1 MSDLNNFFNYN
12 SNDNNDNK
20 NKNNN
25 NSVDDFNTPGP
36 NHELEIEDN
45 RDLVDSPDTNYDDRS
60 INDNSNMIN
69 LNHLPNA
76 KFDRD
81 YYFDDDIDK
90 KTIIKNVIL
99 ITIVVIIGFFL
110 VYNFSGV
117 KKEPTPTP
125 SSESSKDAPTRPDS
139 SSAPTEDSPVV
150 EEDGTI
156 KHSDDEMYLEVSTSK
171 TIEGSGIEQ
180 IGKEKFYK
188 SDMNREI
195 NSNGVS
201 FIIKKFSDKEVT
213 IVLNTELSDT
223 SSTVPG
229 CKKHV
234 CSAGTEV
241 TLDGKM
247 TIIFETLEKDN
258 KTNYSFNVYNIK
270 Y

>member
-20 NKNNN
+20 NMNNN
-25 NSVDDFNTPGP
+25 NYDDFNTPGP

-45 RDLVDSPDTNYDDRS
+45 RDLVDSPDTNYDDRR

-81 YYFDDDIDK
+81 YYFDDEIDK

-125 SSESSKDAPTRPDS
+125 SSESSQDAPIKPDS
-139 SSAPTEDSPVV
+139 SSIPTEDSPVV
-150 EEDGTI
+150 EED
-156 KHSDDEMYLEVSTSK
+156 V
-171 TIEGSGIEQ
+171 
-180 IGKEKFYK
+180 
-188 SDMNREI
+188 